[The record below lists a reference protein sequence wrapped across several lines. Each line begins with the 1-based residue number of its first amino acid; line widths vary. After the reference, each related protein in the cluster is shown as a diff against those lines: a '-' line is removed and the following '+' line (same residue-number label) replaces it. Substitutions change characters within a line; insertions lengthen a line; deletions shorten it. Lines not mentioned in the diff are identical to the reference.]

1 MSPSTKG
8 PIRGPS
14 RGIIGGCKSSEG
26 FDLRPCP
33 LRGLSVR
40 LPSVLDG
47 YHLPGAR
54 EGRPSLSP
62 KLIPTTFDWQNYT
75 KALSTFPFVRG
86 LTNTLIIALGVEVG
100 QLISVPIAGY
110 AFARLQFP
118 GRRVLFGV
126 LLGTLM
132 LPYYV
137 TIIPQYLIFRH
148 LGWLNTYFPLTVP
161 SFFGFGAAF
170 FILMFRQFFL
180 SIPKDYDDAA
190 MIDGCGRL
198 RVFWYVIVP
207 QARPAIAVMAI
218 FTFISSWNDYFGP
231 LIYLTDPNKFTLAL
245 DFYTWQQ
252 AQNPLPPQP
261 YNHVMAMATL
271 ITMVPLTIFSSRS
284 GTSCVAWSSAASKAD
299 PNRSSSG
306 QLTAGLV
313 DAGCPMR
320 RTRGL
325 ACGVT
330 WERGGQWWSPGADK
344 ASGSPFSS
352 VSLMTGM
359 PLSAS
364 RSTRAWPTPCVYDLA
379 RPTR

>member
-1 MSPSTKG
+1 MATTVVAGERKSVAVDKG
-8 PIRGPS
+8 SDSWSLQRHH
-14 RGIIGGCKSSEG
+14 RRMQV
-26 FDLRPCP
+26 LRRISIYALVLCGVFLFAFP
-33 LRGLSVR
+33 LYWMVITSLA
-40 LPSVLDG
+40 PEKDVLAF
-47 YHLPGAR
+47 P
-54 EGRPSLSP
+54 P

-86 LTNTLIIALGVEVG
+86 LTNTLIIALGVELG

-118 GRRVLFGV
+118 GRKVLFGV

-170 FILMFRQFFL
+170 FIFMFRQFFL
-180 SIPKDYDDAA
+180 GIPKDYDDAA

-271 ITMVPLTIFSSRS
+271 ITMVPLTIFFFTQRYFM
-284 GTSCVAWSSAASKAD
+284 
-299 PNRSSSG
+299 R
-306 QLTAGLV
+306 GLV
-313 DAGCPMR
+313 I
-320 RTRGL
+320 
-325 ACGVT
+325 
-330 WERGGQWWSPGADK
+330 
-344 ASGSPFSS
+344 SGIQ
-352 VSLMTGM
+352 G
-359 PLSAS
+359 
-364 RSTRAWPTPCVYDLA
+364 
-379 RPTR
+379 

>member
-1 MSPSTKG
+1 MATTVVVGERKSVAVDKG
-8 PIRGPS
+8 SDSWSLQRHH
-14 RGIIGGCKSSEG
+14 RRMQV
-26 FDLRPCP
+26 LRRISIYALVLCGVFLFAFP
-33 LRGLSVR
+33 LYWMVITSLA
-40 LPSVLDG
+40 PEKDVLAF
-47 YHLPGAR
+47 P
-54 EGRPSLSP
+54 P

-75 KALSTFPFVRG
+75 KSLSTFPFVRG

-100 QLISVPIAGY
+100 QLLSVPIAGY

-118 GRRVLFGV
+118 GRKVLFGV

-170 FILMFRQFFL
+170 FIFMFRQFFL
-180 SIPKDYDDAA
+180 GIPKDYDDAA

-271 ITMVPLTIFSSRS
+271 ITMVPLTIFFFTQRYFM
-284 GTSCVAWSSAASKAD
+284 
-299 PNRSSSG
+299 R
-306 QLTAGLV
+306 GLV
-313 DAGCPMR
+313 I
-320 RTRGL
+320 
-325 ACGVT
+325 
-330 WERGGQWWSPGADK
+330 
-344 ASGSPFSS
+344 SGIQ
-352 VSLMTGM
+352 G
-359 PLSAS
+359 
-364 RSTRAWPTPCVYDLA
+364 
-379 RPTR
+379 